1 MLVCLAGLANL
12 LLVAGLLYFGQRK
25 SAYSHF
31 RHTISELG
39 ETGSPLQHQVAW
51 GFFMP
56 LALLLASLAYLLSDS
71 SLPKAL
77 AQLAACL
84 AIGYG
89 GAAFFPCDP
98 GSPMQ
103 GSWRQQLHNLAGG
116 IEYVGGAVSLWQL
129 ATTFGE
135 IWKIL
140 ACLVGAIS
148 FALSIW
154 PQASWR
160 GLLQR
165 VAEAILFGGLL
176 VLSSHCC

>member
-12 LLVAGLLYFGQRK
+12 LLVAGLFYFGQRK

-129 ATTFGE
+129 AQSYGV
-135 IWKIL
+135 IWQVS
-140 ACLVGAIS
+140 ACSVGLIAV
-148 FALSIW
+148 ALSLW
-154 PQASWR
+154 PQARWR

-165 VAEAILFGGLL
+165 VAEAILLGSLFFA
-176 VLSSHCC
+176 VV